1 MRTGLFIMVAATL
14 LFPILGQAE
23 VFKYTDKNGAISFT
37 DNIENVPEDQRPN
50 METVPTDPLP
60 KIEIPISS
68 EMKSDRWIDHP
79 LSKYVILFI
88 ILSIGMLYIQYKTES
103 FLLRLATKFLF
114 VAFLGAAI
122 YSVLV
127 AQEKP
132 ITPAAFQK
140 AAESFVPTPR
150 PITQAKEA
158 VKKVEETR
166 KQQEAAIE
174 SLMRST
180 GE

>member
-1 MRTGLFIMVAATL
+1 MRSGLFL
-14 LFPILGQAE
+14 LIGLILLLPTRGTAE

-50 METVPTDPLP
+50 LQEAAPPPLQTVQMPAD
-60 KIEIPISS
+60 SS
-68 EMKSDRWIDHP
+68 ASGPARWIDHP
-79 LSKYVILFI
+79 LSKYIIVFI

-127 AQEKP
+127 SQETP

-140 AAESFVPTPR
+140 AAEPFIPTPR
-150 PITQAKEA
+150 PINQTKEA
-158 VKKVEETR
+158 VKKMEEAQ
-166 KQQEAAIE
+166 KQQEAAVDA
-174 SLMRST
+174 LMRA

>member
-1 MRTGLFIMVAATL
+1 MRMGLFFTIFFL
-14 LFPILGQAE
+14 LFPPLSHAE
-23 VFKYTDKNGAISFT
+23 VFKYVDQNGAVAFT

-50 METVPTDPLP
+50 LDPVSTAPLQ
-60 KIEIPISS
+60 KVEMPISP
-68 EMKSDRWIDHP
+68 EIKSDRWIDHP
-79 LSKYVILFI
+79 LSKYILVFI
-88 ILSIGMLYIQYKTES
+88 ILSIGMLYIQFKSEN
-103 FLLRLATKFLF
+103 FLLRLAAKFLF

-140 AAESFVPTPR
+140 AAEPFVPTPR
-150 PITQAKEA
+150 PIHQTQEA
-158 VKKVEETR
+158 VKKMEAAQ

-174 SLMRST
+174 ALMRSA